1 MSHQSTAPKRPSRAS
16 IRRQRVAVLAV
27 RAQGAGPLPKEFL
40 QWLDRYA
47 PTGAAKTHWA
57 TLRPFVQDVL
67 QRTPMRGA
75 VDLQKRT
82 SDLAQFAAWLRVT
95 GVPLDPS
102 IAMVRPQVDEYCR
115 TGMPESIRKSRSDRR
130 GRLRR
135 IADHVNPEAAPRR
148 GQSIPREPLRAPYT
162 PDEVAGILRAIMVQ
176 PTPTM
181 VRQLCVCVGFGLG
194 AGIDSSDL
202 KLLFP
207 RDVQTTPDGIRVSIA
222 GRNPRTVWVRRE
234 LEGVVARGLQGADP
248 RMPLIGFDTA
258 CHNVTSRI
266 FDRVTWV
273 GGLPKLDQNR
283 LRTTWIAWLMQRPV
297 PMSVICTAAGLKSTR
312 TLFDLLKHIDTTTTT
327 SADLRDGGA
336 A

>member
-1 MSHQSTAPKRPSRAS
+1 MSHQSPTPKRPSRAS
-16 IRRQRVAVLAV
+16 IRRQREAVLAQ
-27 RAQGAGPLPKEFL
+27 RAVGAGPLPTDFL
-40 QWLDRYA
+40 QWLDHYTPA
-47 PTGAAKTHWA
+47 GAAKTHWV

-67 QRTPMRGA
+67 QRTPKRGA
-75 VDLQKRT
+75 VDLRKRT
-82 SDLAQFAAWLRVT
+82 SDLAQFAAWLHDI

-115 TGMPESIRKSRSDRR
+115 VGMPASVKMSRSDRR
-130 GRLRR
+130 SRLRR
-135 IADHVNPEAAPRR
+135 IADQVNPEAAPRR
-148 GQSIPREPLRAPYT
+148 GQSIAREPMRPPYT
-162 PDEVAGILRAIMVQ
+162 PDEVGGILRAIMVQ
-176 PTPTM
+176 PTPVM

-194 AGIDSSDL
+194 AGIDSPDL

-207 RDVQTTPDGIRVSIA
+207 RDVQITPAGIRVAIA

-234 LEGVVARGLQGADP
+234 LEGVVARGLEGADP
-248 RMPLIGFDTA
+248 RMPLIGFDSG

-273 GGLPKLDQNR
+273 GTLPKLDQNR

-297 PMSVICTAAGLKSTR
+297 PLSVICTAAGLKSTR
-312 TLFDLLKHIDTTTTT
+312 TLFDLLKHIDTTTT

-336 A
+336 R

>member
-1 MSHQSTAPKRPSRAS
+1 MSPRSSIAKRPSRAS
-16 IRRQRVAVLAV
+16 IRRQREVVLAQ
-27 RAQGAGPLPKEFL
+27 RAQGAGPLPQKFL
-40 QWLDRYA
+40 QWLDRYTL
-47 PTGAAKTHWA
+47 TGAAKTHWPI
-57 TLRPFVQDVL
+57 LRPFVLDVL
-67 QRTPMRGA
+67 QRTPKRGA
-75 VDLQKRT
+75 VDLEKRT
-82 SDLAQFAAWLRVT
+82 SDLAQFAAWLHTT

-115 TGMPESIRKSRSDRR
+115 TGMPESIQKSRADRR

-135 IADHVNPEAAPRR
+135 IADQVNPENAPRR
-148 GQSIPREPLRAPYT
+148 GQSIAREPMRAPYT
-162 PDEVAGILRAIMVQ
+162 SDEVAGILRAIMVQ

-202 KLLFP
+202 KLLFS
-207 RDVQTTPDGIRVSIA
+207 RDIQTTPDGIRVTIA

-234 LEGVVARGLQGADP
+234 LEGVVARALEGADP
-248 RMPLIGFDTA
+248 RIPLIGFDTA
-258 CHNVTSRI
+258 CHNVTSRV

-283 LRTTWIAWLMQRPV
+283 LRTTWLAWLMQRPV
-297 PMSVICTAAGLKSTR
+297 PLSVICTAAGLKSTR

-336 A
+336 R